1 MESQEY
7 RETAALGGSSPDSE
21 KMSELAER
29 LKELRELKTAAEQ
42 RLQEINDKI
51 DETDYRLSELMAES
65 ETQNFTRGGVMF
77 YLVTK
82 TRASAVAGRKKELFA
97 TLRSEGFG
105 ELVTETVNA
114 NSLSSFV
121 KERIEENEDILPGWL
136 SGLVNV
142 FEKTSV
148 GVRKALK

>member
-1 MESQEY
+1 MESQKS
-7 RETAALGGSSPDSE
+7 RGTPNSSPDSE
-21 KMSELAER
+21 KMFELAEQ
-29 LKELRELKTAAEQ
+29 LKELREQKVAAEQ

-51 DETDYRLSELMAES
+51 NETDYRLSELMAES
-65 ETQNFTRGGVMF
+65 ETQNFTRGGVMY

-82 TRASAVAGRKKELFA
+82 TRASAVAGRKEDLFA
-97 TLRSEGFG
+97 ALRGEGFG

-121 KERIEENEDILPGWL
+121 KEQIEENEDVLPGWL

-142 FEKTSV
+142 FEKISV
-148 GVRKALK
+148 GVRKASK